1 MEVEQ
6 RDSHKQPIVPVWT
19 GFRNSPP
26 RRGWYNGAGRFVRTQ
41 TIRILDYWLGV
52 PLCALLTAWRRLAGN
67 RPAAPQR
74 ILFLKFIE
82 QGATVLAQ
90 DAIRRAALRVGRENV
105 FFCVFE
111 SNRAILDLLDVIPRQ
126 NILCIR
132 DARLLLFV
140 ADFARALLAM
150 RRRGIDTV
158 IDMEFFSR
166 ASAIFSF
173 LSGATTRAG
182 LHRFTGELPYRGDLM
197 THRVQYNPHLHISV
211 QYSVLVEAAM
221 HDSVD
226 EPLFKVPAEQITGSA
241 STTPVF
247 VPTREE
253 TERVSNLIR
262 EAGSAGPS
270 DPVVLL
276 NPNASDLLPL
286 RKWEGA
292 RFVEV
297 GRRILQA
304 HPGARIVVTGAPG
317 ERAAAEQLCRDL
329 NSPRAVSAAGRTSL
343 RELLTLYTLSHVLVT
358 NDSGPAHFASLT
370 PVHTVVLFG
379 PETPLLFG
387 SLAPAT
393 TIIWKQ
399 LACSP
404 CVSVFNHRLSPCT
417 NNRCMQLISAD
428 EVFAAVEAV
437 LSPNAGGSQLT
448 AVQ

>member
-1 MEVEQ
+1 MA
-6 RDSHKQPIVPVWT
+6 PAVP
-19 GFRNSPP
+19 
-26 RRGWYNGAGRFVRTQ
+26 VRTQ
-41 TIRILDYWLGV
+41 TIRVLDYWLGV
-52 PLCALLTAWRRLAGN
+52 PLCALLTVCRRVFGE
-67 RPAAPQR
+67 RPATPKR

-90 DAIRRAALRVGRENV
+90 DAIRRATLHAGRDNV

-111 SNRAILDLLDVIPRQ
+111 SNRAILDVLGAIPAD
-126 NILCIR
+126 NVLCIR
-132 DARLLLFV
+132 DRSLGVFV
-140 ADFARALLAM
+140 LDFLRALSTM
-150 RRRGIDTV
+150 RRRSIDTV

-166 ASAIFSF
+166 ASAIFAF

-197 THRVQYNPHLHISV
+197 THRVQYNPHLHISL
-211 QYSVLVEAAM
+211 QYAVLVEAAM

-226 EPLFKVPAEQITGSA
+226 QPLLKVPAAAIAGEQVPPPT
-241 STTPVF
+241 F
-247 VPTREE
+247 VPTAEE
-253 TERVSNLIR
+253 RARISALIR
-262 EAGSAGPS
+262 EAGDAAAA

-286 RKWEGA
+286 RKWERA
-292 RFVEV
+292 RFVDL
-297 GRRILQA
+297 GRRILA
-304 HPGARIVVTGAPG
+304 AYPLARLVVTGAPA

-329 NSPRAVSAAGRTSL
+329 NSPRVVSAAGRTSL
-343 RELLTLYTLSHVLVT
+343 RELLTLYTLATVLVT

-404 CVSVFNHRLSPCT
+404 CVSVFNHRLSPCD
-417 NNRCMQLISAD
+417 NNLCMQLITVD
-428 EVFAAVEAV
+428 EVFDAVHAV
-437 LSPNAGGSQLT
+437 LTTNAST
-448 AVQ
+448 MAPV

>member
-1 MEVEQ
+1 
-6 RDSHKQPIVPVWT
+6 
-19 GFRNSPP
+19 
-26 RRGWYNGAGRFVRTQ
+26 VRTQ
-41 TIRILDYWLGV
+41 TIRVLDYWLGV
-52 PLCALLTAWRRLAGN
+52 PLCALLTACRRLFGE
-67 RPAAPQR
+67 RPATPKR

-90 DAIRRAALRVGRENV
+90 DAIRRATLHAGRENV

-111 SNRAILDLLDVIPRQ
+111 TNRAILDVLGAIPAD

-132 DARLLLFV
+132 DRSLGIFV
-140 ADFARALLAM
+140 VDFLRALATM
-150 RRRGIDTV
+150 RRRGVDTV

-197 THRVQYNPHLHISV
+197 THRVQYNAHLHISV
-211 QYSVLVEAAM
+211 QYAVLVEAAM
-221 HDSVD
+221 HDPVD
-226 EPLFKVPAEQITGSA
+226 QPLLKVPAATIAGEQAPPPTFVA
-241 STTPVF
+241 TTD
-247 VPTREE
+247 EQA
-253 TERVSNLIR
+253 RVSALIN
-262 EAGSAGPS
+262 EAGDASAA

-286 RKWEGA
+286 RKWERA
-292 RFVEV
+292 RFVEL
-297 GRRILQA
+297 GRRILDTY
-304 HPGARIVVTGAPG
+304 PRARLVVTGAPA

-329 NSPRAVSAAGRTSL
+329 HSPRAVSAAGRTSL
-343 RELLTLYTLSHVLVT
+343 RELLTLYTLANVLVT

-370 PVHTVVLFG
+370 SVHTVVLFG

-387 SLAPAT
+387 SLSPAT

-404 CVSVFNHRLSPCT
+404 CVSVFNHRLSPCD
-417 NNRCMQLISAD
+417 NNLCMQLITVD
-428 EVFAAVEAV
+428 EVFDAVHAV
-437 LSPNAGGSQLT
+437 LTTNAST
-448 AVQ
+448 MTPR